1 MCSFSSIVKLH
12 FKYLSTIKCEIIILY
27 IYYIIAHSD
36 ISMKL
41 HSFGQQNIQIQ
52 EISRESLE
60 TYPTKK
66 FK

>member
-1 MCSFSSIVKLH
+1 MKLL
-12 FKYLSTIKCEIIILY
+12 YYIY

-52 EISRESLE
+52 EISQEIQM
-60 TYPTKK
+60 TIKK
-66 FK
+66 KVLAPDRDIFSFKLMIWIDSP